1 MSTLEACGGCGE
13 PAHEPNED
21 CWWQNLGR
29 CPYYAHYRNPEKNP
43 MKPCIF
49 GCWDEPHCITDEPE
63 EGWPG
68 VQAAG

>member
-13 PAHEPNED
+13 PAHEPTED

-43 MKPCIF
+43 MKPCVF
-49 GCWDEPHCITDEPE
+49 GCWDEPRCITDEPE
-63 EGWPG
+63 EGWPQ